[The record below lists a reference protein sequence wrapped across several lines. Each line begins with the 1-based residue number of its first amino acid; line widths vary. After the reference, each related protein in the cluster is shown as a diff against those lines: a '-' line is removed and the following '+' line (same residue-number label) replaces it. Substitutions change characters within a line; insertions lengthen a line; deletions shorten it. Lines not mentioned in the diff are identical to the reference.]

1 MGYSAAQKRDPKGVA
16 TGGRWSTGGGAG
28 ADPAEKKSPQ
38 SDAGIRSEPTT
49 NAPEPPGAST
59 VDEWQD
65 SDGDGVTDASRVGV
79 PADEVPPPPKIPR
92 LPNLTPEERAVES
105 AFAEAFQKDPDG
117 MARKYLEMV
126 RAGGKNK
133 FEADDAKNLFEP
145 WSGKGLTPDQRAEM
159 RSTMNTPLHQTAN
172 AIAKRAFVMHLD
184 EMSPEEKAKG
194 MLVTVGGCGAGK
206 GYALKT
212 LAKSGMP
219 EFDVKRYGVTWD
231 SAGDQNATEN
241 PWLLKEATARGIPV
255 TYAYVSSDPQV
266 SWADPNRGVVQRA
279 RNPEDGRM
287 VDATVFADSYVIGA
301 KNHAAFSTRNAKAA
315 SFVFVQNGSN
325 IQRLP
330 GVPESDLARKQKVLR
345 EFALDTVRKLT
356 DLPTR
361 IRRGATVGERIWEEA
376 A

>member
-1 MGYSAAQKRDPKGVA
+1 VYNATQKRDPKGVS
-16 TGGRWSTGGGAG
+16 TGGRWSAGGASSSSSSNS
-28 ADPAEKKSPQ
+28 KQ
-38 SDAGIRSEPTT
+38 SDAGIQSEPTT
-49 NAPEPPGAST
+49 TAPEPPGPSS
-59 VDEWQD
+59 VDEWRD
-65 SDGDGVTDASRVGV
+65 SNGDGVTDASRVGV
-79 PADEVPPPPKIPR
+79 PADEVPPPPQIPR

-105 AFAEAFQKDPDG
+105 AFADAFQKDPDG

-126 RAGGKNK
+126 RADGKNK

-172 AIAKRAFVMHLD
+172 AIAKRAFLMHLD
-184 EMSPEEKAKG
+184 EMSPEDRAKG
-194 MLVTVGGCGAGK
+194 LLVTVGGCGAGK
-206 GYALKT
+206 GFALKT

-219 EFDVKRYGVTWD
+219 EFDVKRYGATWD

-241 PWLLKEATARGIPV
+241 PWLLKEASARGIPV

-266 SWADPNRGVVQRA
+266 SWADPKRGVVQRA
-279 RNPEDGRM
+279 RNPDDGRM

-301 KNHAAFSTRNAKAA
+301 KNHAEFSTRNAKAA

-330 GVPESDLARKQKVLR
+330 GVPETDLARKQTELR
-345 EFALDTVRKLT
+345 EFALDTVRNLT
-356 DLPTR
+356 DLPAR
-361 IRRGATVGERIWEEA
+361 IRRGATVGSRIWKKA